1 MYLQLY
7 VYFSLLNAYGLR
19 NICCKFSVNSDSLQ
33 RKHKPDHTLRMELIV
48 KYQGKEV
55 LRTYVKEALLPLCAD
70 LEQFYLGHMTER
82 LLLQDHPKVF
92 STYGGEF

>member
-1 MYLQLY
+1 M
-7 VYFSLLNAYGLR
+7 
-19 NICCKFSVNSDSLQ
+19 NSDSLQ
-33 RKHKPDHTLRMELIV
+33 RKRKLDHTLRMELIV

-70 LEQFYLGHMTER
+70 LEQFYLGHMTEK

-92 STYGGEF
+92 STYRGEF

>member
-1 MYLQLY
+1 
-7 VYFSLLNAYGLR
+7 
-19 NICCKFSVNSDSLQ
+19 
-33 RKHKPDHTLRMELIV
+33 MELIV

-82 LLLQDHPKVF
+82 LLLQDHPQVF
-92 STYGGEF
+92 STYLGKF